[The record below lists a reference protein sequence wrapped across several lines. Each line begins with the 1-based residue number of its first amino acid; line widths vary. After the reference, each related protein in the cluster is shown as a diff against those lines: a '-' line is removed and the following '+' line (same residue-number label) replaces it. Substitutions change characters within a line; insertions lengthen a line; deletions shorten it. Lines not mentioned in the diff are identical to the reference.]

1 MSLLAGF
8 GLLFKKREI
17 YWSKDLTEPNRFIQ
31 LQRVSKL
38 RSDAIKVGVQRA
50 PHRALLK
57 ALGITDRDMN
67 KPFIGVV
74 NSFTNVIPGHM
85 HLNQIATAVKE
96 GIFSAGGVPF
106 EFNTIGICD
115 GIAMGHN
122 GMRYSLPSRELIAD
136 SVEVMVQAHRFDGIV
151 LITTCDKIT
160 PGMLMA
166 TARLN
171 IPALM
176 VTGGPMLSGMYRGK
190 KVGTDSMFEAIGK
203 VSAGKMDEKELK
215 CLEDVACPSCGSCN
229 GLFTANTMACVTEAL
244 GMSLTGCATPLAV
257 SSKRLRIAKATGERI
272 VGLVKEELNPLDILS
287 IDAFENAI
295 MVDMAL
301 GGSTNTVLHVTA
313 IANEAGV
320 DLPLSLFDELSK
332 RVPHICSMIPSGP
345 YDMKDL
351 DEAGGIP
358 AVMNVLKN
366 SLHLDSITVTGK
378 TIKENIKN
386 SVVLDSEV
394 IRSIDNPVHPEG
406 GIAVLK
412 GNLAPDGG
420 VVKAA
425 GISPNMMIHSGPA
438 KIFDSEESAMQAII
452 ERKICKGDIVVIRY
466 EGPKGGPGMREMLSP
481 TAAIA
486 GMGLSESV
494 ALITDGRFSGA
505 TRGPCIGHV
514 SPEAAV
520 GGPIALLKENDII
533 EIDVPK
539 RKLEV
544 KLSKKELDERK
555 DAWTPREPNIT
566 KGYLARYSKLVQSAH
581 KGSILEKV

>member
-1 MSLLAGF
+1 M
-8 GLLFKKREI
+8 
-17 YWSKDLTEPNRFIQ
+17 
-31 LQRVSKL
+31 

-57 ALGITDRDMN
+57 ALGITDMDMK

-74 NSFTNVIPGHM
+74 NSFTNIIPGHM
-85 HLNQIATAVKE
+85 HLDQIATAVKE
-96 GIFSAGGVPF
+96 GIYTAGGVPF

-151 LITTCDKIT
+151 LISTCDKIT

-166 TARLN
+166 AARLN
-171 IPALM
+171 IPAIM
-176 VTGGPMLSGMYRGK
+176 VTGGPMLSGIYKGK

-203 VSAGKMDEKELK
+203 VSAGKMDEEELK

-272 VGLVKEELNPLDILS
+272 VGLVKEELKPLDILS
-287 IDAFENAI
+287 MKAFENAI

-313 IANEAGV
+313 IANEAGI
-320 DLPLSLFDELSK
+320 DLPLSLFDEISK

-358 AVMNVLKN
+358 AVMNVLKD
-366 SLHLDSITVTGK
+366 LLDLNSITVTGK
-378 TIKENIKN
+378 NIEENIKN
-386 SVVLDSEV
+386 SDVLNPEV
-394 IRSIDNPVHPEG
+394 IRSLDNPVHSEG

-412 GNLAPDGG
+412 GNLAPEGG

-425 GISPNMMIHSGPA
+425 GISTNMMVHNGPA
-438 KIFDSEESAMQAII
+438 KVFDSEEEAMKAIL
-452 ERKICKGDIVVIRY
+452 EQKICKGDVVVIRY

-520 GGPIALLKENDII
+520 GGPIALLKENDVI

-539 RKLEV
+539 RKLNV
-544 KLSKKELDERK
+544 KLSEKELVKRK
-555 DAWTPREPNIT
+555 EAWTPRKPNIT
-566 KGYLARYSKLVQSAH
+566 KGYLVRYSQLVQSAH
-581 KGSILEKV
+581 KGSILEKI

>member
-1 MSLLAGF
+1 
-8 GLLFKKREI
+8 
-17 YWSKDLTEPNRFIQ
+17 
-31 LQRVSKL
+31 L
-38 RSDAIKVGVQRA
+38 RSDAVKVGVERA

-57 ALGITDRDMN
+57 ALGVSDTDLK

-74 NSFTNVIPGHM
+74 NSYTNIIPGHT
-85 HLNQIATAVKE
+85 HLNQVADSVKA
-96 GIFSAGGVPF
+96 GVISAGGVPF

-166 TARLN
+166 AARLN
-171 IPALM
+171 IPAIM
-176 VTGGPMLSGMYRGK
+176 VTGGPMLSGFYKGK

-203 VSAGKMDEKELK
+203 VAAGKMTEKELK
-215 CLEDVACPSCGSCN
+215 CLEDVACPGCGSCN
-229 GLFTANTMACVTEAL
+229 GMFTANTMACVTEAL
-244 GMSLTGCATPLAV
+244 GMSLPGCATPPAV
-257 SSKRLRIAKATGERI
+257 SAERLRVAKATGERV
-272 VGLVKEELNPLDILS
+272 VGLIKEDLKPRDILLPES
-287 IDAFENAI
+287 FENAI

-320 DLPLSLFDELSK
+320 DLPLSTFDKLSK
-332 RVPHICSMIPSGP
+332 RVSHICSMIPSGP
-345 YDMKDL
+345 YDMKEL

-358 AVMNVLKN
+358 AVMKQLENILNLN
-366 SLHLDSITVTGK
+366 STTVTGK
-378 TIKENIKN
+378 TVKENIA
-386 SVVLDSEV
+386 STVVLNTEV
-394 IRSIDNPVHPEG
+394 IRPLDNPVHKEG
-406 GIAVLK
+406 GIAILT
-412 GNLAPDGG
+412 GNLAPDGS

-425 GISPNMMIHSGPA
+425 GISANMIVHQGPA
-438 KIFDSEESAMQAII
+438 KIFDSEEDAMKAIMNK
-452 ERKICKGDIVVIRY
+452 KIQKGDVVVIRY

-481 TAAIA
+481 TATIA

-514 SPEAAV
+514 APEAAV
-520 GGPIALLKENDII
+520 GGPIGLLEEGDII

-539 RKLEV
+539 RKLDV
-544 KLSKKELDERK
+544 KVSDEELAKRVKSWTAKEPK
-555 DAWTPREPNIT
+555 VKT
-566 KGYLARYSKLVQSAH
+566 GYLARYSQLVQSAH
-581 KGSILEKV
+581 KGSVLKKL

>member
-1 MSLLAGF
+1 
-8 GLLFKKREI
+8 
-17 YWSKDLTEPNRFIQ
+17 
-31 LQRVSKL
+31 L

-57 ALGITDRDMN
+57 ALGITDNDMN

-74 NSFTNVIPGHM
+74 NSFTNIVPGHM
-85 HLNQIATAVKE
+85 HLNQVANAVKE
-96 GIFSAGGVPF
+96 GIISAGGVPF

-151 LITTCDKIT
+151 LISTCDKIT

-166 TARLN
+166 AARLN
-171 IPALM
+171 IPAIM
-176 VTGGPMLSGMYRGK
+176 VTGGPMLSGVYKGK

-203 VSAGKMDEKELK
+203 VAAGKIDEEELK

-257 SSKRLRIAKATGERI
+257 SAERLRIAKATGERA
-272 VGLVKEELNPLDILS
+272 VGLVKEDLKPLDILS
-287 IDAFENAI
+287 LNAFENAI

-320 DLPLSLFDELSK
+320 NLQLSLFDKLSK

-351 DEAGGIP
+351 GEAGGIP
-358 AVMNVLKN
+358 AVMKVLED
-366 SLHLDSITVTGK
+366 SLHLNSVTVSGK
-378 TIKENIKN
+378 KIKENIE
-386 SVVLDSEV
+386 SVVVNNPEV
-394 IRSIDNPVHPEG
+394 IRSIDNPVHREG

-412 GNLAPDGG
+412 GNLAPEGG

-425 GISPNMMIHSGPA
+425 GISTNMMVHSGPA
-438 KIFDSEESAMQAII
+438 KTFDSEETAMQAILDK
-452 ERKICKGDIVVIRY
+452 KICIGDVVVIRY

-481 TAAIA
+481 TATIA

-520 GGPIALLKENDII
+520 GGPIGLLKDGDII

-539 RKLEV
+539 RKLNV
-544 KLSKKELDERK
+544 KLSEEELSNRAK
-555 DAWTPREPNIT
+555 AWTAKKPNVT
-566 KGYLARYSKLVQSAH
+566 KGYLVRYSQVVQSAH
-581 KGSILEKV
+581 KGSVLEKCEES

>member
-1 MSLLAGF
+1 M
-8 GLLFKKREI
+8 
-17 YWSKDLTEPNRFIQ
+17 
-31 LQRVSKL
+31 
-38 RSDAIKVGVQRA
+38 RSDAVKVGVQRA

-57 ALGITDRDMN
+57 ALGLADKDLT

-74 NSFTNVIPGHM
+74 NSFTNIVPGHA
-85 HLNQIATAVKE
+85 HLNQVADAVKA
-96 GIFSAGGVPF
+96 GVISAGGVPF

-151 LITTCDKIT
+151 MISTCDKIT

-166 TARLN
+166 AARLN
-171 IPALM
+171 IPAIM
-176 VTGGPMLSGMYRGK
+176 VTGGPMLSGAYKGK

-203 VSAGKMDEKELK
+203 VAAGKMSEEELK
-215 CLEDVACPSCGSCN
+215 CLEDAACPTCGSCN
-229 GLFTANTMACVTEAL
+229 GMFTANTMACVTEAL
-244 GMSLTGCATPLAV
+244 GMSLPGCATPVAV
-257 SSKRLRIAKATGERI
+257 SAERIRLAKATGER
-272 VGLVKEELNPLDILS
+272 VLCLVNEDLKPRDILS
-287 IDAFENAI
+287 SDSFENAI

-313 IANEAGV
+313 IANEAEV
-320 DLPLSLFDELSK
+320 DLPLSLFDKLSK

-358 AVMNVLKN
+358 AVMKQLSKA
-366 SLHLDSITVTGK
+366 LHLNAVTVTGK
-378 TIKENIKN
+378 TVKENIA
-386 SVVLDSEV
+386 SAMVLNPEV
-394 IRSIDNPVHPEG
+394 IHTMDNPVHKEG
-406 GIAVLK
+406 GIAVLT
-412 GNLAPDGG
+412 GNLAPDGA

-425 GISPNMMIHSGPA
+425 GISANMMVHQGPT
-438 KIFDSEESAMQAII
+438 KTFDSEEDAMKAILNK
-452 ERKICKGDIVVIRY
+452 KIQKGDIVVIRY
-466 EGPKGGPGMREMLSP
+466 EGPKGGPGMREMLTP
-481 TAAIA
+481 TASIA

-514 SPEAAV
+514 SPEAAT
-520 GGPIALLKENDII
+520 GGPIGLLKDGDII

-539 RKLEV
+539 RKLNV
-544 KLSKKELDERK
+544 KLSDEELAKRAK
-555 DAWTPREPNIT
+555 SWTAKEPNVKT
-566 KGYLARYSKLVQSAH
+566 GYLVRYSQMVEQAN
-581 KGSILEKV
+581 KGSILKKA

>member
-1 MSLLAGF
+1 
-8 GLLFKKREI
+8 
-17 YWSKDLTEPNRFIQ
+17 
-31 LQRVSKL
+31 L
-38 RSDAIKVGVQRA
+38 RSDAVKVGVERA

-57 ALGITDRDMN
+57 ALGVSDTDLK

-74 NSFTNVIPGHM
+74 NSYTNIIPGHT
-85 HLNQIATAVKE
+85 HLNQVADSVKA
-96 GIFSAGGVPF
+96 GVISAGGVPF

-166 TARLN
+166 AARLN
-171 IPALM
+171 IPAIM
-176 VTGGPMLSGMYRGK
+176 VTGGPMLSGFYKGK

-203 VSAGKMDEKELK
+203 VAAGKMTEKELK
-215 CLEDVACPSCGSCN
+215 CLEDVACPGCGSCN
-229 GLFTANTMACVTEAL
+229 GMFTANTMACVTEAL
-244 GMSLTGCATPLAV
+244 GMSLPGCATPPAV
-257 SSKRLRIAKATGERI
+257 SAERLRVAKATGERV
-272 VGLVKEELNPLDILS
+272 VGLIKEDLKPRDILLPES
-287 IDAFENAI
+287 FENAI

-320 DLPLSLFDELSK
+320 DLPLSTFDKLSK
-332 RVPHICSMIPSGP
+332 RVSHICSMIPSGP
-345 YDMKDL
+345 YDMKEL

-358 AVMNVLKN
+358 AVMKQLENILNLN
-366 SLHLDSITVTGK
+366 STTVTGK
-378 TIKENIKN
+378 TVKENIA
-386 SVVLDSEV
+386 STVVLNTEV
-394 IRSIDNPVHPEG
+394 IRPLDNPVHKEG
-406 GIAVLK
+406 GIAILT
-412 GNLAPDGG
+412 GNLAPDGS

-425 GISPNMMIHSGPA
+425 GISANMIVHQGPA
-438 KIFDSEESAMQAII
+438 KIFDSEEDAMKAIMNK
-452 ERKICKGDIVVIRY
+452 KIQKGDVVVIRY

-481 TAAIA
+481 TATIA

-514 SPEAAV
+514 APEAAV
-520 GGPIALLKENDII
+520 GGPIGLLEEGDII

-539 RKLEV
+539 RKLDV
-544 KLSKKELDERK
+544 KVSDEELAKRAKSWTAKEPK
-555 DAWTPREPNIT
+555 VKT
-566 KGYLARYSKLVQSAH
+566 GYLARYSQLVQSAH
-581 KGSILEKV
+581 KGSVLKKL

>member
-1 MSLLAGF
+1 
-8 GLLFKKREI
+8 
-17 YWSKDLTEPNRFIQ
+17 
-31 LQRVSKL
+31 L
-38 RSDAIKVGVQRA
+38 RSDAVKVGVERA

-57 ALGITDRDMN
+57 ALGVSDTELK

-74 NSFTNVIPGHM
+74 NSYTNIIPGHT
-85 HLNQIATAVKE
+85 HLNQVADAVKA
-96 GIFSAGGVPF
+96 GVVSAGGVPF

-166 TARLN
+166 AARLN
-171 IPALM
+171 IPAIM
-176 VTGGPMLSGMYRGK
+176 VTGGPMLSGFYKGK

-203 VSAGKMDEKELK
+203 VAAGKMTEEELK
-215 CLEDVACPSCGSCN
+215 CLEDVACPGCGSCN
-229 GLFTANTMACVTEAL
+229 GMFTANTMACVTEAL
-244 GMSLTGCATPLAV
+244 GMSLPGCATPPAV
-257 SSKRLRIAKATGERI
+257 SAERLRVAKATGERV
-272 VGLVKEELNPLDILS
+272 VGLVKEDLKPRDILS
-287 IDAFENAI
+287 PESFENAI

-320 DLPLSLFDELSK
+320 DLPLSTFDKLSR
-332 RVPHICSMIPSGP
+332 RVSHICSMIPSGP
-345 YDMKDL
+345 YDMKEL

-358 AVMNVLKN
+358 AVMKQLENTLN
-366 SLHLDSITVTGK
+366 LNAATVTGK
-378 TIKENIKN
+378 TVKENMA
-386 SVVLDSEV
+386 SAVVLNLEI
-394 IRSIDNPVHPEG
+394 IRPLDNPVHKEG
-406 GIAVLK
+406 GIAVLT
-412 GNLAPDGG
+412 GNLAPDGS

-425 GISPNMMIHSGPA
+425 GISANMMVHQGPA
-438 KIFDSEESAMQAII
+438 KIFDSEEDAMKAIMNK
-452 ERKICKGDIVVIRY
+452 KIQKGDVVVVRY

-481 TAAIA
+481 TATIA

-514 SPEAAV
+514 APEAAV
-520 GGPIALLKENDII
+520 GGPIGLLEEGDII

-539 RKLEV
+539 RKLGV
-544 KLSKKELDERK
+544 KLSDEELAKRAK
-555 DAWTPREPNIT
+555 SWTAKEPNVKT
-566 KGYLARYSKLVQSAH
+566 GYLARYSQLVQSAH
-581 KGSILEKV
+581 KGSVLKKL

>member
-1 MSLLAGF
+1 M
-8 GLLFKKREI
+8 
-17 YWSKDLTEPNRFIQ
+17 
-31 LQRVSKL
+31 

-57 ALGITDRDMN
+57 ALGITDKDMK

-85 HLNQIATAVKE
+85 HLNQISTAVKE
-96 GIFSAGGVPF
+96 GIFTAGGVPF

-115 GIAMGHN
+115 GIAMGHS

-151 LITTCDKIT
+151 LISTCDKIT

-166 TARLN
+166 AARLN

-176 VTGGPMLSGMYRGK
+176 ITGGPMLSGIYKGK

-203 VSAGKMDEKELK
+203 VTAGKMDEKELK

-272 VGLVKEELNPLDILS
+272 VGLVKEELKPLDILS
-287 IDAFENAI
+287 IEAFKNAI
-295 MVDMAL
+295 TVDMAL

-320 DLPLSLFDELSK
+320 DLPLSLFDEISK

-358 AVMNVLKN
+358 AVMKVLKDF
-366 SLHLDSITVTGK
+366 LHLNSITVTGK
-378 TIKENIKN
+378 KIKENIEN
-386 SVVLDSEV
+386 SVVLNHEV
-394 IRSIDNPVHPEG
+394 IRSLDNPVHSEG

-425 GISPNMMIHSGPA
+425 GISANMMVHSGPA
-438 KIFDSEESAMQAII
+438 KIFDSEEEAMKAII
-452 ERKICKGDIVVIRY
+452 EQKICKGDVVVIRY

-520 GGPIALLKENDII
+520 GGPIALLRENDII
-533 EIDVPK
+533 KIDVPK
-539 RKLEV
+539 RKLNV
-544 KLSKKELDERK
+544 KLSEKEFSKRK
-555 DAWTPREPNIT
+555 EAWTPKEPKIT
-566 KGYLARYSKLVQSAH
+566 KGYLARYSQLVQSAH